1 MIYPIEAQRVK
12 SRLIMTEFLKSK
24 MRQFMAIAASV
35 GIAASL
41 TSCQLKPRQAQAVAA
56 NPAPVAGEV
65 ETAKS
70 TTVATK
76 QPSAIA
82 TKPPKVIF
90 FAIDKTGSAKSSKLP
105 NLTIELQMPLL
116 EAVKKDGGEV
126 RAGNVCT
133 DSDLALASFYSEE
146 PPTLGVSLPQKPT
159 LETAGNPLNLPKLN
173 AEYRKQMAIYQQR
186 EAAYKQ
192 EVTARDRANEQRMGP
207 FISRMKELL
216 KQPANCGATD
226 IIGMMKRA
234 DLYFGEPDSGW
245 KQKPHKVAILITD
258 GLETVKANPQPIEW
272 TSKAE
277 VVLVSSGG
285 EAGILKPLLTNTPFE
300 SIDAAVRYVIGH

>member
-1 MIYPIEAQRVK
+1 
-12 SRLIMTEFLKSK
+12 MTEFLKSK
-24 MRQFMAIAASV
+24 MGQFMAIGAAV
-35 GIAASL
+35 GIAACL
-41 TSCQLKPRQAQAVAA
+41 TGCQLKPRQDRAVAA
-56 NPAPVAGEV
+56 NLTPVASEV
-65 ETAKS
+65 ETNKS
-70 TTVATK
+70 TTVAAK
-76 QPSAIA
+76 QPPAIA
-82 TKPPKVIF
+82 NLKPPQVIF
-90 FAIDKTGSAKSSKLP
+90 IAIDKSLSAKPSKLP
-105 NLTIELQMPLL
+105 NLTIDPVISLVQT
-116 EAVKKDGGEV
+116 VKEVGGEV

-159 LETAGNPLNLPKLN
+159 LQTAGNPLNLPKLN
-173 AEYRKQMAIYQQR
+173 AEYRKQLAIYRQQ

-192 EVTARDRANEQRMGP
+192 EVAARDRANEQKMGT

-234 DLYFGEPDSGW
+234 GLYFGEPDSNW
-245 KQKPHKVAILITD
+245 KQKPRKVAILITD

>member
-1 MIYPIEAQRVK
+1 
-12 SRLIMTEFLKSK
+12 MTEFLKSK
-24 MRQFMAIAASV
+24 MGQFMAIVASV

-41 TSCQLKPRQAQAVAA
+41 TGCQPKLRQAQAVAA
-56 NPAPVAGEV
+56 NPAPMVGEV

-70 TTVATK
+70 ITVATK

-90 FAIDKTGSAKSSKLP
+90 IAIDKSLSTKSSKIP
-105 NLTIELQMPLL
+105 NLTIDPVIALVQT
-116 EAVKKDGGEV
+116 VKEVGGEV

-133 DSDLALASFYSEE
+133 DSDLALASFYSKE
-146 PPTLGVSLPQKPT
+146 PPTLGISLPQKPT
-159 LETAGNPLNLPKLN
+159 LQTAGNPLYLPKLN
-173 AEYRKQMAIYQQR
+173 VEYRKQMAIYQQR

-192 EVTARDRANEQRMGP
+192 AVAARDRANEQKMGT

-245 KQKPHKVAILITD
+245 KQKPHEVAILITD
-258 GLETVKANPQPIEW
+258 GLETVKANPKPIEW

-300 SIDAAVRYVIGH
+300 SIEAAVRYVIGH